1 MSADRERLARQS
13 ARVQRASVRE
23 GQVHLAPPDEDLLAV
38 EAPLELRV
46 EGVSFLVTL
55 RTPGHDLELA
65 AGALM
70 AEGVIADRDD
80 LSAIA
85 SVDDPAAPRGNTV
98 DVRLAPGVPLLR
110 EAARARYASSA
121 CGLCGKEAIDQIFAR
136 VGRVE
141 RRFEVDPRVLV
152 ALPERLRAAQAV
164 FDETGGLHAAGLFT
178 PDGELEIVREDVGRH
193 NAVDKVLGWRLLE
206 DRLPVD
212 DRVLLISGRAGFEIV
227 QKAAIAGVGVLAAVG
242 APSSMAVD
250 LAARAGLALFGFLR
264 DGRYNCYGVP

>member
-1 MSADRERLARQS
+1 MRPLPERAAREPVQVRRG
-13 ARVQRASVRE
+13 RVLE
-23 GQVHLAPPDEDLLAV
+23 GQVHLAPIEPDLLAV

-46 EGVSFLVTL
+46 EGAPFLVTL

-65 AGALM
+65 AGALL

-152 ALPERLRAAQAV
+152 ALPAALRAAQAI
-164 FDETGGLHAAGLFT
+164 FDETGGLHAAGLFA
-178 PDGELEIVREDVGRH
+178 PDGALEVLREDVGRH
-193 NAVDKVLGWRLLE
+193 NAVDKVLGWRLFQ

-212 DRVLLISGRAGFEIV
+212 DRILLVSGRAGFEIV
-227 QKAAIAGVGVLAAVG
+227 QKAIVAGVGVLAAVG
-242 APSSMAVD
+242 APSSMAAE
-250 LAARAGLALFGFLR
+250 LAARSGVALYGFLR
-264 DGRYNCYGVP
+264 DGRYNLYGEP